1 MHGFLLTTA
10 VALGVACAAPVY
22 AEAWE
27 TGFARG
33 LPTYSISAEGGR
45 LVLVCD
51 PDRVYN
57 PAVSYA
63 SFVVTLPGD
72 PAAGQMVFLAASGQ
86 QAVFA
91 ITEGTATQ
99 QDASPADWSVLIEMI
114 QRGGQFAVVTPR
126 ETFSLDM
133 DPMLGLRCN

>member
-1 MHGFLLTTA
+1 MQVLIVTTA
-10 VALGVACAAPVY
+10 FAIGFACAAPVY

-33 LPTYSISAEGGR
+33 LPTYSTSSEGGR

-63 SFVVTLPGD
+63 SFVLTLPGD

-86 QAVFA
+86 QAIFA
-91 ITEGTATQ
+91 VTEGTATQ
-99 QDASPADWSVLIEMI
+99 QDASPADWSVLIEI
-114 QRGGQFAVVTPR
+114 IRRGGQFAVVTPN
-126 ETFSLDM
+126 ETVSLDM
-133 DPMLGLRCN
+133 EPMPGLRCN